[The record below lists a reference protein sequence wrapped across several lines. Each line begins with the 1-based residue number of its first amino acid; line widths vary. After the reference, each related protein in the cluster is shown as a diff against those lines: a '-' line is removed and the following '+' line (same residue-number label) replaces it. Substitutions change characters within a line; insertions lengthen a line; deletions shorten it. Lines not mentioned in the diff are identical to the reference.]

1 MDCENWSDTANTVS
15 YVPATVTRSAKIV
28 IAGGF
33 GVGKTT
39 LIGSVSEVRPLRMEE
54 PITEDS
60 VGIDD
65 LHGTPGKH
73 TTTVGMDF
81 GRIHLSGGALA
92 LYLFG
97 LPGQVRFRP
106 LWEDL
111 AQGAL
116 GCLVL
121 ADTRDLEASH
131 EALTLLEGEG
141 IPYAVAINAF
151 PDAPVYDPAELRQAL
166 ALDPH
171 TPLTTCD
178 ARDRTSALQALITL
192 TEYVIAHRAAPS
204 LEPTS

>member
-1 MDCENWSDTANTVS
+1 MDCENWSDSPNGVS
-15 YVPATVTRSAKIV
+15 YVPSTVTQSAKIV

-39 LIGSVSEVRPLRMEE
+39 FIGSVSEVRPLRMEE
-54 PITEDS
+54 PITQDS

-65 LHGTPGKH
+65 LRGAPDKT

-81 GRIHLSGGALA
+81 GRIHLAGGALA

-97 LPGQVRFRP
+97 LPGQARFQP

-111 AQGAL
+111 AHGAL

-121 ADTRDLEASH
+121 ADTRDLDASH
-131 EALTLLEGEG
+131 EALGLLEDQG
-141 IPYAVAINAF
+141 IPYAVAINVF
-151 PDAPVYDPAELRQAL
+151 PGAPEYGIPEIREAL
-166 ALDPH
+166 ALDPA

-178 ARDRTSALQALITL
+178 ARDRTSCVYALITL
-192 TEYVIAHRAAPS
+192 TEYLASHRAALA
-204 LEPTS
+204 LEPMP